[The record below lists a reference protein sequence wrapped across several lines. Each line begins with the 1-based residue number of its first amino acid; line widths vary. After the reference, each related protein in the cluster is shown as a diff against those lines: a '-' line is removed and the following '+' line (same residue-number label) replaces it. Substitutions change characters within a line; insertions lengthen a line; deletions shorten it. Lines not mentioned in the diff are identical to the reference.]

1 MYLNNSSIV
10 LSYNGKFF
18 NNTDD
23 LFNDLKE
30 ISVEKI
36 SSIKLRY
43 VNQITPNSKIDDWE
57 NWINPKLYNL
67 MFQPEDSRIIR
78 SLNRTEYK
86 IDDFKVIFQ
95 YGQFNLNYPS
105 IMIKDDFIL
114 DYECLNNY
122 SESINDVKDIVV
134 KMDEIIHNFYSE
146 SIGSKLK

>member
-1 MYLNNSSIV
+1 
-10 LSYNGKFF
+10 
-18 NNTDD
+18 
-23 LFNDLKE
+23 
-30 ISVEKI
+30 
-36 SSIKLRY
+36 
-43 VNQITPNSKIDDWE
+43 
-57 NWINPKLYNL
+57 